1 MIPIGAYGP
10 RYFMLNQHL
19 DPDQA
24 VLVHQKIRSQ
34 KSIPIHWGT
43 FQLTHE
49 QLLEPPELLADAM
62 KKTGL
67 PDDEFRSMKIGETIQ
82 IKSRLEKR

>member
-19 DPDQA
+19 DPAQA
-24 VLVHQKIRSQ
+24 VLVHQEIRSQ
-34 KSIPIHWGT
+34 KSIQIHWGT

-49 QLLEPPELLADAM
+49 PFLEPPELLADAM
-62 KKTGL
+62 KKT
-67 PDDEFRSMKIGETIQ
+67 DFRTMN
-82 IKSRLEKR
+82 LEQRKLERRYK